1 MQKEQ
6 TQTADT
12 IYLEEYCTI
21 RFKNPMVY
29 DRLHILSA
37 EYAIPVE
44 SLVNKAAERLLDDV
58 EFMRRLRMGNMC

>member
-1 MQKEQ
+1 
-6 TQTADT
+6 
-12 IYLEEYCTI
+12 
-21 RFKNPMVY
+21 MVY